1 MVTRRDQSSL
11 NDSVIQVWC
20 SSRSPLSPSLSCFIA
35 RVEHSVSEGMVYGQS
50 MIAVGLRRGD
60 RDAHCG
66 RRSISHQILLMSVE
80 LWVGG
85 AGKSLVSRGT
95 GSSKLEEE
103 EEGAGV
109 LLVIAAVMYLTG
121 DQQQN
126 LMGEK

>member
-1 MVTRRDQSSL
+1 M
-11 NDSVIQVWC
+11 
-20 SSRSPLSPSLSCFIA
+20 
-35 RVEHSVSEGMVYGQS
+35 

-95 GSSKLEEE
+95 VSSKLEEE
-103 EEGAGV
+103 EEDGGLRERCYVPSASQ
-109 LLVIAAVMYLTG
+109 YR
-121 DQQQN
+121 
-126 LMGEK
+126 EKRLNDHVT